1 MSSRQEVVALAEH
14 ADDKVFERTG
24 ARLGLDHFVPQVR
37 ASASKRRSGTALQAA
52 RAWID
57 DHVKELPAGKVPS
70 KSFHF
75 PDPPTAREREDRRR
89 GQSRGRALSR
99 RSRTARGRSGVSVKS
114 RGCVAR
120 LTA

>member
-24 ARLGLDHFVPQVR
+24 ARLGLDHFVPEVR
-37 ASASKRRSGTALQAA
+37 AWLEPPIGYGFKAA

-75 PDPPTAREREDRRR
+75 PDPPTAREREDRRV
-89 GQSRGRALSR
+89 AE
-99 RSRTARGRSGVSVKS
+99 AEA
-114 RGCVAR
+114 AR
-120 LTA
+120 LRSVAERREEERRLRLKTPGNAWRD